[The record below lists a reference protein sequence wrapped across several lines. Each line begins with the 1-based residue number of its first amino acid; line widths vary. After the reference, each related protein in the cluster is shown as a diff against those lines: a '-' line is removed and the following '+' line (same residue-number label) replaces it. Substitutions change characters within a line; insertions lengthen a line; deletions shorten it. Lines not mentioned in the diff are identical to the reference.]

1 MVILHFDYVDFP
13 FVENQVVSVG
23 IKVVL
28 EPRMKP
34 LGLDVRIGQANSLF
48 GYNTDHAQLC
58 AWLTPSTDLLIM
70 FLDPGEISRTC
81 PITSTMVDK
90 MENSKPTIT
99 TYLRI
104 VRLPRFS

>member
-1 MVILHFDYVDFP
+1 MWIFP
-13 FVENQVVSVG
+13 FVESQVILVG
-23 IKVVL
+23 IKAVL
-28 EPRMKP
+28 DPRTKP
-34 LGLDVRIGQANSLF
+34 LGLGVRIGQANSLF

-70 FLDPGEISRTC
+70 FLGPGVISRTC

-90 MENSKPTIT
+90 MENSKSTIT

-104 VRLPRFS
+104 VRFSRFS